1 MADKLASLLS
11 GGKPLFGREIAM
23 TYKQALEYIHSVS
36 WMGSRPGLS
45 RTRELLARMG
55 NPQDKLRFI
64 HVAGTNGKGSVC
76 AMLASVLK
84 AAGYKTGMY
93 TSPYIIRFND
103 RMRINGEDISDDE
116 LAEITEYVKQ
126 YAEAMEDHPT
136 EFELV
141 TAIGFEYFKRQ
152 RCDVVVL
159 EVGMGGELDST
170 NVIKKPIVSVITPL
184 ALDHTAVLG
193 STIEEI
199 AKAKAGIIKEGCPV
213 VSADNTVE
221 GAAVIKDACR
231 ALGCS
236 CRSLA
241 GNWHADDWC
250 FFEQDSYSML
260 SGITFN
266 YKGEDYSV
274 PLKGVYQFC
283 NAALVMEV
291 IEVLKEQGFDISTTA
306 VKQGLSTVYWPA
318 RFELIR
324 QDPLFIYDGGHNPQG
339 VKAAVDTYKFCVNKA
354 VVLIG
359 VMADKDYTVELEM
372 LMEIAD
378 SFITVTPNNPRS
390 LSAKDLAG
398 AIEKLGGVAT
408 AADTVEQGV
417 QMALATGKNVL
428 ATGSL
433 YMYEEVKKAVD
444 KLLPKE

>member
-1 MADKLASLLS
+1 V
-11 GGKPLFGREIAM
+11 M
-23 TYKQALEYIHSVS
+23 TYEQALEYIHSVS

-45 RTRELLARMG
+45 RTRELLSLMG
-55 NPQDKLRFI
+55 DPQDSLRFV

-84 AAGYKTGMY
+84 ASGYKTGLY
-93 TSPYIIRFND
+93 ISPYILRFND
-103 RMRINGEDISDDE
+103 RIRVNGVDIPDDE
-116 LAEITEYVKQ
+116 LAEVTEYVKQ
-126 YAEAMEDHPT
+126 YAETMEDHPT

-152 RCDVVVL
+152 QCDVVVL

-170 NVIKKPIVSVITPL
+170 NVIKNPLVSVITPL
-184 ALDHTAVLG
+184 ALDHTAILG
-193 STIEEI
+193 ATIEEI

-221 GAAVIKDACR
+221 GAAVIKATCE

-236 CRSLA
+236 YRTLID
-241 GNWHADDWC
+241 NWHADDWC
-250 FFEQDSYSML
+250 FFEKEYYSML
-260 SGITFN
+260 TGIAFN

-283 NAALVMEV
+283 NAALVMET
-291 IEVLKEQGFDISTTA
+291 IELLKEQGLDISTAA
-306 VKQGLSTVYWPA
+306 VKQGLSAVSWPA

-339 VKAAVDTYKFCVNKA
+339 IKAAVDTYKFCINKA

-359 VMADKDYTVELEM
+359 VMADKDYTVELDM

-378 SFITVTPNNPRS
+378 SFITVTPNNARS
-390 LSAKDLAG
+390 LPAKELALV
-398 AIEKLGGVAT
+398 IERLGGVAS
-408 AADTVEQGV
+408 AADTVERGV
-417 QMALATGKNVL
+417 EMALATGKNIL

-433 YMYEEVKKAVD
+433 YMYEEVKKALD
-444 KLLPKE
+444 KLLPKNI